1 MPKATVNHGTF
12 VIERSYPFSP
22 DRVFAAFSDPAKKRR
37 WFAEGESSSVE
48 SYQLDFRVGGI
59 ERTVRRF
66 KEGTPFPGVALVN
79 DTTYQDIVPN
89 RRVVFAY
96 TMTIGDNRMS
106 ASLATV
112 ELVPTA
118 KGTDLIYT
126 DQGAFFEGSDGEKMR
141 EHGWGVLLDGLGKE
155 LAR

>member
-1 MPKATVNHGTF
+1 
-12 VIERSYPFSP
+12 
-22 DRVFAAFSDPAKKRR
+22 
-37 WFAEGESSSVE
+37 
-48 SYQLDFRVGGI
+48 LDFRVGGI

-66 KEGTPFPGVALVN
+66 KAGTPFPGVALVN